1 LITGLLQCNFIC
13 CDSFTLFLKI
23 IHAEVFFSGGFIMT
37 KDEMIGDSGQPKARG
52 RNLLYGLLILFFVAM
67 AFLAFAVAR
76 LVLSVGNSAEQA
88 ASVMEPIGD
97 RFRQILVPATPVIL
111 PNPAT
116 VVRQI
121 NDLSRLETASYEM
134 EKIVTASSNQQG
146 LMDLLLGESM
156 VFVGYGK
163 VYAGVDFSK
172 MTGQDLVVVNP
183 TTVMVHLPDAELFQ
197 DIPVLDNDRS
207 YVADRDTGLL
217 VKADPVLET
226 QVRQA
231 AEASIREAATASD
244 ILVRANTN
252 AQTYMRNFLSGLGF
266 SEVIFTPDTPPE
278 APPFVQEV
286 PKGYYL
292 LPTATPSA
300 P

>member
-1 LITGLLQCNFIC
+1 
-13 CDSFTLFLKI
+13 
-23 IHAEVFFSGGFIMT
+23 MT
-37 KDEMIGDSGQPKARG
+37 KEELFNDQDDHPTRR
-52 RNLLYGLLILFFVAM
+52 RNLLYGLLIFFFVAM

-76 LVLSVGNSAEQA
+76 LVMTVNDSAQQA
-88 ASVMEPIGD
+88 ASVVEPIGD
-97 RFRQILVPATPVIL
+97 RFRQLFVPATPVIL

-134 EKIVTASSNQQG
+134 EKIVTADSNQEG
-146 LMDLLLGESM
+146 IFDLLLGESM
-156 VFVGYGK
+156 VFVAYGK

-172 MTGQDLVVVNP
+172 MTERDLVVVDP
-183 TTVMVHLPDAELFQ
+183 DTVMVHLPNVEIFA

-217 VKADPVLET
+217 VKSDPALET

-231 AEASIREAATASD
+231 AEASIREAASASD
-244 ILVRANTN
+244 ILDRANVN
-252 AQTYMRNFLSGLGF
+252 AQAYMTNFLQGLGF
-266 SEVIFTPDTPPE
+266 TEIIFTPETPPE
-278 APPFVQEV
+278 APPYVQEI

-292 LPTATPSA
+292 LPTATPAA

>member
-1 LITGLLQCNFIC
+1 
-13 CDSFTLFLKI
+13 
-23 IHAEVFFSGGFIMT
+23 MT
-37 KDEMIGDSGQPKARG
+37 KEDLVESKAPTNSKARY
-52 RNLLYGLLILFFVAM
+52 LLYGTLIVFFVMM

-76 LVLSVGNSAEQA
+76 LVLTVNNTAGQAISA
-88 ASVMEPIGD
+88 VEPIGD
-97 RFRQILVPATPVIL
+97 RFRQLLVPATPVIL

-134 EKIVTASSNQQG
+134 EKVVTASSNQQG
-146 LMDLLLGESM
+146 LLDMFLGESM
-156 VFVGYGK
+156 VFIGYGK

-172 MTGQDLVVVNP
+172 MSTEDLVVVNP
-183 TTVMVHLPDAELFQ
+183 TTVMVHLPDAEIFE

-217 VKADPVLET
+217 IKANPELET
-226 QVRQA
+226 QVRRA
-231 AEASIREAATASD
+231 AEASIREAASASD
-244 ILVRANTN
+244 ILVRANNN
-252 AQTYMRNFLSGLGF
+252 AQGYMRNFLEGLGF
-266 SEVIFTPDTPPE
+266 TEIIFTPDTPPE
-278 APPFVQEV
+278 SPPFVQEV

-292 LPTATPSA
+292 LPTATPVA